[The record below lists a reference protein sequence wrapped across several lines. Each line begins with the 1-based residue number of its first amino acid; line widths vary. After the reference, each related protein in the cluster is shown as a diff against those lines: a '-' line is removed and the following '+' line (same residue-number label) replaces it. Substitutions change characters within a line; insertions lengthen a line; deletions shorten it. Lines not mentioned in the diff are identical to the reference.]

1 MSRIGYSAIEIP
13 TGVTVEQQGDSVK
26 VKGPNGELAHA
37 LSPGISVKI
46 ENNTISVDRA
56 DDSKRLRSFH
66 GLNRSLIANMV
77 TGVVD
82 GFSRELE
89 IQGVGFRADVQG
101 KKLTMALG
109 YSVPV
114 VMEIPDG
121 LTVSVDGGTAVV
133 VKGSNKQLVG
143 DLAARI
149 RAANP
154 AEPYKGKGVRYKNEY
169 VRRKVGKT
177 VA

>member
-1 MSRIGYSAIEIP
+1 MSRIGYSVIEIP
-13 TGVTVEQQGDSVK
+13 SGVTVEQQGDTVK
-26 VKGPNGELAHA
+26 VKGPNGELTHA

-46 ENNTISVDRA
+46 ENNTIAVDRA
-56 DDSKRLRSFH
+56 DDSKEARSFH

-77 TGVVD
+77 AGVVD

-89 IQGVGFRADVQG
+89 IQGVGFRADVKG
-101 KKLTMALG
+101 KTLSMALG

-114 VMEIPDG
+114 ELAIPDG
-121 LTVSVDGGTAVV
+121 LTVTVDGGTAVV
-133 VKGSNKQLVG
+133 VKGANKQMVG

-154 AEPYKGKGVRYKNEY
+154 AEPYKGKGVRYKGEHI
-169 VRRKVGKT
+169 RRKVGKT